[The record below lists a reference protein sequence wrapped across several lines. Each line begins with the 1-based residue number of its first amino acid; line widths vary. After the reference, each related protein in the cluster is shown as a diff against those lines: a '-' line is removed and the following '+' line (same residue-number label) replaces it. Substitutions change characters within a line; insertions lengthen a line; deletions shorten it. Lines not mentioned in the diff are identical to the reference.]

1 MTLTAVLLTGG
12 SSRRMGADKAGL
24 ILAGEPLWSRQLRL
38 LHELQP
44 DALWISARSR
54 PAWCP
59 PEIEVVLDAPPS
71 RGPLSGLS
79 AALSRLETSHLL
91 ALAVDLPQMTAAH
104 LHKLWSLA
112 KPGCGVLPMDGDYFE
127 PLCAI
132 YPATAAIVAKDALT
146 SNDVSLQSL
155 ARVLVQKKDVQ
166 IHHLNEADRLGY
178 LNVNTPDDL
187 PNSFGLD

>member
-1 MTLTAVLLTGG
+1 MKLTAVLFTGG

-24 ILAGEPLWSRQLRL
+24 IFAGEPLWSKQLRL
-38 LHELQP
+38 LRELRP

-79 AALSRLETSHLL
+79 AALSRLQTSHLL
-91 ALAVDLPQMTAAH
+91 VLAVDLPQMTSAH
-104 LHKLWSLA
+104 LRQLWSLA
-112 KPGCGVLPMDGDYFE
+112 KPRCGVLPMAGDFFE

-132 YPATAAIVAKDALT
+132 YPAAAASAAKDALT
-146 SNDVSLQSL
+146 SDDLSLHSL
-155 ARVLVQKKDVQ
+155 AQTLVRQKHAQ
-166 IHHLNEADRLGY
+166 IYPLSESERLVY
-178 LNVNTPDDL
+178 HNVNTPDDL
-187 PNSFGLD
+187 PKH